1 MSVALLHPLDDTMLS
16 SQSEDTMEM
25 PALGSMFPAETA
37 SHEDEGDV
45 YFDEDTLIFSDISP
59 SVSLTESKAAQ
70 FVGAVGVG
78 ERSIR
83 TETPISKPK
92 TVATRKTVR
101 VPPPPQP
108 KGRKLSFRRKQ
119 PKPQEQEIVKE
130 TISFEPFVEPFM
142 LSSGG
147 MCDTPRMITYFET
160 EIMPALEEVKPEE
173 VQGPIKGKKAECI
186 AIGMSTKRFNV
197 RKSMPGIYCRFLAAT
212 FLSIFSFLTPLSS
225 IDRLG

>member
-1 MSVALLHPLDDTMLS
+1 MSAAVLQPLNDTMLS
-16 SQSEDTMEM
+16 SQSEDTMELQ
-25 PALGSMFPAETA
+25 AFDSMFPAETA
-37 SHEDEGDV
+37 SHQDEGDV
-45 YFDEDTLIFSDISP
+45 YFDEDTVIFSDISP
-59 SVSLTESKAAQ
+59 SVSLTDAKAVQ

-83 TETPISKPK
+83 TEKPISKPK
-92 TVATRKTVR
+92 TVITRKTVK

-142 LSSGG
+142 LSSGE
-147 MCDTPRMITYFET
+147 MCDKPRMITYFET
-160 EIMPALEEVKPEE
+160 EIMPAPEEVKPEE
-173 VQGPIKGKKAECI
+173 VPEPTKGKKAECI

-197 RKSMPGIYCRFLAAT
+197 RKSMPGTYRSSRFLTDT
-212 FLSIFSFLTPLSS
+212 FLFQFPFF
-225 IDRLG
+225 